1 MTSRPTAAAESP
13 SDHLDRR
20 VQVVAD
26 FVDTLDE
33 EHFVDAPAGWPDEI
47 STALLDAVYSAQQ
60 RYHSKTP
67 GAGVYNRV
75 LAFRQEFSK
84 RDPQLLNDLSR
95 LVALEES
102 EIRSIMGNNVVSDG
116 KRTPKSVAVLH
127 AARRLLDVPVS
138 SASDLRDAKPEEVKK
153 AYTGVPGLGWITQE
167 YFLMLLGHPGIK
179 ADVMITRF
187 VNHALWTQ
195 HLGPVHARDAS
206 WIIKTVHAETNAA
219 RGLGLGHFD
228 HVLWRWQRSQ

>member
-1 MTSRPTAAAESP
+1 MSSRPSAAAEFP

-26 FVDTLDE
+26 FVGTLDQE
-33 EHFVDAPAGWPDEI
+33 DFVDAPAGWPDEI

-60 RYHSKTP
+60 RYHSNTP

-84 RDPQLLNDLSR
+84 RDSELLNDLSR
-95 LVALEES
+95 LVTVEES

-116 KRTPKSVAVLH
+116 KSTPKSVAVRH
-127 AARRLLDVPVS
+127 AAARLLKISVGR
-138 SASDLRDAKPEEVKK
+138 ASDLHDAKPEDVKK
-153 AYTGVPGLGWITQE
+153 AYTGVPGLGWITHE
-167 YFLMLLGHPGIK
+167 YFLMLLGQPGIK

-187 VNHALWTQ
+187 VNHALSTQ
-195 HLGPVHARDAS
+195 GLGPVHAHEAS
-206 WIIKTVHAETNAA
+206 WIIKTIHAETDAA
-219 RGLGLGHFD
+219 RGVGLGHFD
-228 HVLWRWQRSQ
+228 HILWRWQRSR

>member
-1 MTSRPTAAAESP
+1 MTSRPTRAAKSP

-20 VQVVAD
+20 VQVVAE
-26 FVDTLDE
+26 FVATLGE

-47 STALLDAVYSAQQ
+47 SIALLDAVYSAQQ

-95 LVALEES
+95 LAALEES

-116 KRTPKSVAVLH
+116 KSTPKSVAVIN
-127 AARRLLDVPVS
+127 AANRLLKVS
-138 SASDLRDAKPEEVKK
+138 VRRASDLHNAKPEEVKE
-153 AYTGVPGLGWITQE
+153 AYTGVPGLGWITHE
-167 YFLMLLGHPGIK
+167 YFLMLLGQPGIK

-187 VNHALWTQ
+187 VNHALSTQ
-195 HLGPVHARDAS
+195 ELGPVHAREAS
-206 WIIKTVHAETNAA
+206 WIIKTVHAETDVA

-228 HVLWRWQRSQ
+228 HILWRWQRSQ